1 MTTRAALVGLCFL
14 GLSPVNAAAQSFATL
29 GTRAAGMGGAFVGV
43 ADDATAIYWNPAG
56 LASGSY
62 FSLVLDNGSADATP
76 DGASAAAERSSFM
89 IGLTTPALGL
99 GYYRLHTQSAR
110 IPLVLVPNDEL
121 PSDRNLS
128 AAGEV
133 RLDSLVTHHA
143 GVTIVQSITQ
153 GVAVGATLKLVRGIA
168 ASQLVAASVPGDA
181 LDGEAAEVLGRA
193 TNRFDADVG
202 VMAYGGPL
210 RVGLTV
216 RNLREPSFE
225 TAGSEGELTLERQAR
240 LGASYAVTS
249 DWLAAAD
256 VDLTRSSDAFGER
269 RDLAFGVEG
278 RLARRAFV
286 RSGLSLNTLEDDGS
300 PDSRRTAYSFGGS
313 YAVRGSVFVDGHYTT
328 GGDRT
333 GRAWGVAARFVY

>member
-1 MTTRAALVGLCFL
+1 MTPRLLVGFALF
-14 GLSPVNAAAQSFATL
+14 GLLPASVSAQNFGAL

-56 LASGSY
+56 LASGSF
-62 FSLVLDNGSADATP
+62 FSLILDNGSAKATP
-76 DGASAAAERSSFM
+76 DALPAAAERSNFM

-110 IPLVLVPNDEL
+110 VPLILLTNDEL
-121 PSDRNLS
+121 VSDRNLS
-128 AAGEV
+128 MAGEV
-133 RLDSLVTHHA
+133 QLDSLVTHHA
-143 GVTIVQSITQ
+143 GITVVQSVTQ

-168 ASQLVAASVPGDA
+168 ASRLVPAADPASA
-181 LDGEAAEVLGRA
+181 LDGPDAEVLGRA
-193 TNRFDADVG
+193 TNQFDADVG
-202 VMAYGGPL
+202 IMAYGGPL

-216 RNLREPSFE
+216 RNLREPSFDA
-225 TAGSEGELTLERQAR
+225 AGSDGELTLERQAR

-249 DWLAAAD
+249 DWLTAAD
-256 VDLTRSSDAFGER
+256 FDLTRSSDAFGER
-269 RDLAFGVEG
+269 RDLAFGIEG

-286 RSGLSLNTLEDDGS
+286 RSGIRVNTLDDDGM
-300 PDSRRTAYSFGGS
+300 DDFRRTAYSVGGS

-333 GRAWGVAARFVY
+333 GREWGVAARFVY